1 MCGPLLGRL
10 GNYCESEFGN
20 IFIKLNQ
27 YFLAKAL
34 MFSLAYMIHNP
45 KLQADIKREISDVLA
60 EKNDDFVLIS
70 HRPSLP
76 LTEATVN
83 EVLRIGNVGAVT
95 PPRLLKVNRRETR
108 L

>member
-1 MCGPLLGRL
+1 
-10 GNYCESEFGN
+10 
-20 IFIKLNQ
+20 
-27 YFLAKAL
+27 

-45 KLQADIKREISDVLA
+45 KLQADIRKEIGDVLA
-60 EKNDDFVLIS
+60 EKNEDFVLIS

-95 PPRLLKVNRRETR
+95 PPRLLKVNRRNDVEVKPK
-108 L
+108 LCSLLAGICPSW

>member
-1 MCGPLLGRL
+1 
-10 GNYCESEFGN
+10 
-20 IFIKLNQ
+20 
-27 YFLAKAL
+27 

-45 KLQADIKREISDVLA
+45 KLQADIRREIAGVLV
-60 EKNDDFVLIS
+60 EKNEDFVLLS

-95 PPRLLKVNRRETR
+95 PPRLLMVNKRNNVEVKSM